1 MINLG
6 KKNFRIKLGKENE
19 LLSNGSYKSEPG
31 KVFNES
37 VDKLSAILE
46 SFGNL
51 FLNKME
57 VLE

>member
-37 VDKLSAILE
+37 VDKLSAIL
-46 SFGNL
+46 
-51 FLNKME
+51 
-57 VLE
+57 